1 MEIKFTKDQYDS
13 LIKLVYLGNWMI
25 NSIRDGGKEIKKYD
39 DVEQYIYSFAKEFG
53 LDNLIEYDTQTKQYY
68 PTWELDDNPEVE
80 PYRQDYENEVFWD
93 ELTDR
98 LARQDFVRHHGEKA
112 IRKMSQKEHF
122 EKLHPFIEKYEEE
135 FYKHGIERLEIKNE

>member
-1 MEIKFTKDQYDS
+1 MEIEFTKEQYDS

-39 DVEQYIYSFAKEFG
+39 EIEQYIYSFAKEFG
-53 LDNLIEYDTQTKQYY
+53 FENLIEYDAQIRQYF

-98 LARQDFVRHHGEKA
+98 LARRDFIKKYGERTVKGMTA
-112 IRKMSQKEHF
+112 EERMEKEQ
-122 EKLHPFIEKYEEE
+122 PFIEQYEKE
-135 FYKHGIERLEIKNE
+135 FYKHGVDRLEIKS